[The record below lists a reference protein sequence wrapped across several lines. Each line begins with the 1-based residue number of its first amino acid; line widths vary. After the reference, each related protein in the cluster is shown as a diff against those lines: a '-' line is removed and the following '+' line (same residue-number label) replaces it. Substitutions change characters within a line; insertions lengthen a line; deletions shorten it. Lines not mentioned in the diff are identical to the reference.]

1 MLEEVGDQ
9 AKLLTNPVRI
19 GDDSVKVLDDRG
31 ELLRYV
37 TDEQRDIVR
46 QSVESWDRCYW
57 RRSPVTPGVTGAV
70 RRCAL
75 APLACNTRCYRRAAP
90 AAPGITGGPIR
101 GHKIYCNQSEC
112 DQVQMRCNWRLAPV
126 TPGVTGE
133 RRQ

>member
-1 MLEEVGDQ
+1 MMRVSSPTLHTSHF
-9 AKLLTNPVRI
+9 LL
-19 GDDSVKVLDDRG
+19 
-31 ELLRYV
+31 
-37 TDEQRDIVR
+37 
-46 QSVESWDRCYW
+46 QSVESCDRCYW

-70 RRCAL
+70 RRCAP

-101 GHKIYCNQSEC
+101 GHEIYCNQSEC

-133 RRQ
+133 RRRCAPVNGACNTGCYRRMAPVTPIPTFHGL